1 MLDVSLGQLIVVGV
15 VGAAVT
21 GRKDLPHA
29 FRFVGSQVG
38 RIVGLLQGARA
49 RADQYAAQNE
59 LKQLQNELRSGLR
72 ELDQVRME
80 LAVAASSQGMVGRN
94 LGALTPS
101 ANRQRVGIVGGS
113 TTAMASTSVM
123 STLGSPPAVAAARS
137 SPRDLGYTTTSV
149 APSLS
154 TAHPT
159 SASTTTSTTTTGHD
173 DTDMYKTISLD
184 LSTTTAATAT
194 TLHPSSL
201 IPRVV
206 SPLTPPSTS
215 SLSEKAALEEEWDK
229 QGIGYQTRAEQL
241 YKETRGRNN
250 NNKGT
255 TLPSGSEL
263 LESLIRQQLLWDQYD
278 RVVAEQNSHVQRR
291 MDARTTA
298 TISTE
303 TRSDHD
309 DASVPDKKP

>member
-101 ANRQRVGIVGGS
+101 ANRQRMGIVGGS

-123 STLGSPPAVAAARS
+123 SNLGSPPATAAARM
-137 SPRDLGYTTTSV
+137 SPPDIGYTATSV
-149 APSLS
+149 AP
-154 TAHPT
+154 TT
-159 SASTTTSTTTTGHD
+159 SATTTTTTTAHD
-173 DTDMYKTISLD
+173 DTDMYQTISLD

-194 TLHPSSL
+194 LHQSSPP

-215 SLSEKAALEEEWDK
+215 SLSEKAALEEEWEK

-241 YKETRGRNN
+241 YKETRGRNNNNNN

-291 MDARTTA
+291 MDARTTT

-303 TRSDHD
+303 TMSDHD

>member
-29 FRFVGSQVG
+29 FRFVGTQVG

-80 LAVAASSQGMVGRN
+80 LAVAASSQGIVGRN

-101 ANRQRVGIVGGS
+101 ANRPRVGRVGGPTAMPTTTS
-113 TTAMASTSVM
+113 TTMPTTPGM
-123 STLGSPPAVAAARS
+123 STLGSPPF
-137 SPRDLGYTTTSV
+137 
-149 APSLS
+149 
-154 TAHPT
+154 
-159 SASTTTSTTTTGHD
+159 
-173 DTDMYKTISLD
+173 
-184 LSTTTAATAT
+184 AATAASAAMSPPDFGYNTPAVADLLDRST
-194 TLHPSSL
+194 TPAAPTVYS
-201 IPRVV
+201 
-206 SPLTPPSTS
+206 SPLMPRGVSPSTS
-215 SLSEKAALEEEWDK
+215 ISTSTLHSEKAALEEEWEK

-241 YKETRGRNN
+241 YKERRKNSNN
-250 NNKGT
+250 NNYNGRPT
-255 TLPSGSEL
+255 AEAAVVLSGSEL

-278 RVVAEQNSHVQRR
+278 RVVAEQNSHIQSRI
-291 MDARTTA
+291 DARTT
-298 TISTE
+298 ST
-303 TRSDHD
+303 TTTSD
-309 DASVPDKKP
+309 PDGSAPEKTP